1 MGQSLSQWH
10 RDLEQGRIGIDR
22 NRDSAR
28 DELPGRIEQ
37 SLEMQRQ
44 LETLNIRFDEMDKEK
59 ADLMER
65 LAWMQKMWGK

>member
-22 NRDSAR
+22 NRDFAR

-44 LETLNIRFDEMDKEK
+44 LEMPIFGCPDCNRET
-59 ADLMER
+59 MEYTGVKSPPEGR
-65 LAWMQKMWGK
+65 